1 MLNGFAGGYP
11 RSSLWL
17 SIWNHSRVLG
27 DSLLLVSGL
36 AIMRALIAW
45 LDLLLHWGRGI
56 LAAAV
61 GVFTLLVVTP
71 MTLVGIAFLIREIA
85 ESFR

>member
-1 MLNGFAGGYP
+1 
-11 RSSLWL
+11 
-17 SIWNHSRVLG
+17 
-27 DSLLLVSGL
+27 
-36 AIMRALIAW
+36 MRALIAW